1 MFESYYE
8 LNENPFRLSADESFR
23 FAHKNY
29 LKAWSYLSYALEQG
43 EGFVMITGQPGCGK
57 TTLIRDIVS
66 QLDAEKNLAINL
78 VTNQLQAEE
87 LLRKVALEFGLPA
100 ERYNKATLLTH
111 IQGFVEKEY
120 QKGRRAIIVID
131 EAQNLTLN
139 GLEEL
144 RLLSNLQSGS
154 HPLFQ
159 VFLVGQDE
167 LRGVILSPEMEHVR
181 QRLIATCQ
189 IEPMSV
195 AQTEGYIEHRLG
207 IVGWHGDP
215 ELESSIYP
223 LIHYITKGIPR
234 KVNHVASRLLLYG
247 ALEEKHSFNE
257 EDIWIVAEEL
267 FGEER
272 LALKSGETFDEFK
285 VAYPV
290 KYEEHL
296 SELEYNDIGKGLIG
310 KNEQQEGE
318 DAASNTGQ
326 RLNNEHD
333 SAKAETHHQLVEEEE
348 ASLFAEKQIGET
360 DESSA
365 YKEEETAEISPASES
380 RLFVDSE
387 EVRNLTAKIVD
398 ENRSVADDLA
408 VEAQNDLNLLETKLD
423 DTIRRLKAGGECTET
438 FAMTPDEI
446 LNIPTMRA
454 EKYRH
459 DIEASGG
466 FIISDTNGDKDDLFS
481 GGLLVSLRNAVLIV
495 LIGFLITA
503 FLVWS
508 PEQIKDFFSEISQT
522 VETFLTP
529 KSQPF
534 ENNNEIKPSEDVVV
548 SVESELESELL
559 PGENTEASAAIDE
572 DFEVPA
578 LEEESATGAVE
589 EAVQPDIIEAGEDY
603 IATQT
608 RYQQVEVPDEPQ
620 SKIPNT
626 LPERKFQ
633 VFFDDNNTEIP
644 VEFEEMLNDLYIVL
658 SLNSQANLKIRG
670 YTDPSDDPLKNMRL
684 SLERAQ
690 TVSLYFIDRG
700 IDQARIKIEG
710 HSPTI
715 YNSSQAKEVLEKHLS
730 SRRVE
735 LVLQDGLY

>member
-8 LNENPFRLSADESFR
+8 LNDNPFRLSADESFR

-57 TTLIRDIVS
+57 TTLIRDILA
-66 QLDAEKNLAINL
+66 QLDKEKTLAINL

-100 ERYNKATLLTH
+100 ESYNKATLLTH

-159 VFLVGQDE
+159 IFLVGQDE
-167 LRGVILSPEMEHVR
+167 LRGVVLSPQMEHVR

-195 AQTEGYIEHRLG
+195 SQTEGYIEHRLG

-215 ELESSIYP
+215 ELEGTIFP

-247 ALEEKHSFNE
+247 ALEEKHKFTD

-272 LALKSGETFDEFK
+272 LALKSGESFDEFK
-285 VAYPV
+285 ATYPV
-290 KYEEHL
+290 EYEAHISDLDGSDSKQAFDQIAEEESIHTDSDEGISL
-296 SELEYNDIGKGLIG
+296 SIESDKFEPDLDQPMMVK
-310 KNEQQEGE
+310 E
-318 DAASNTGQ
+318 DAGLSAGQ
-326 RLNNEHD
+326 
-333 SAKAETHHQLVEEEE
+333 Q
-348 ASLFAEKQIGET
+348 QG
-360 DESSA
+360 
-365 YKEEETAEISPASES
+365 ETAESTGYQEEDTDQLALGTEIYI
-380 RLFVDSE
+380 DSD
-387 EVRNLTAKIVD
+387 EVRTLTEKIVD

-408 VEAQNDLNLLETKLD
+408 IEAQSDGNLPESDTDNTVRRTKTDGESTEAVALNPE
-423 DTIRRLKAGGECTET
+423 
-438 FAMTPDEI
+438 EI
-446 LNIPTMRA
+446 LNTPTMKA
-454 EKYRH
+454 ERYRH
-459 DIEASGG
+459 EIEASGG
-466 FIISDTNGDKDDLFS
+466 FIVTDDNAGKDELFS
-481 GGLLVSLRNAVLIV
+481 AGLLKSIRNVALIV
-495 LIGFLITA
+495 LVGFPLLAYI
-503 FLVWS
+503 VWT
-508 PEQIKDFFSEISQT
+508 PEQINGFLSEANHTIQS
-522 VETFLTP
+522 FLTP
-529 KSQPF
+529 KSQPYKNRT
-534 ENNNEIKPSEDVVV
+534 ESKSDESIATAEGNRSHSAEQIQSDESPSTATDGDT
-548 SVESELESELL
+548 SE
-559 PGENTEASAAIDE
+559 TAAID
-572 DFEVPA
+572 V
-578 LEEESATGAVE
+578 ESVTETTDDRAASETK
-589 EAVQPDIIEAGEDY
+589 EAGEDY

-608 RYQQVEVPDEPQ
+608 RYQQIEVPDEQPPP
-620 SKIPNT
+620 IPSSVS
-626 LPERKFQ
+626 ERKFQ
-633 VFFDDNNTEIP
+633 IFFEDNNAEIP
-644 VEFEEMLNDLYIVL
+644 TEFEEMLNDLYIVL

-670 YTDPSDDPLKNMRL
+670 YTDPSDDPLQNMRI

-690 TVSLYFIDRG
+690 KVSLYFIDRG
-700 IDQARIKIEG
+700 IDQTRIKIEG

-715 YNSSQAKEVLEKHLS
+715 QESNRVKEVLEKHLS

-735 LVLQDGLY
+735 LLLQEGLH